1 MMVLYPKDTYS
12 VPNSVY
18 SDTTVAKI
26 NGVEVEISEGE
37 NGEIVVHIPS
47 GLDNGKITIELTNSE
62 DSLTID
68 NVFYLNDPSI
78 PIYSGSASRMCSNE
92 QFYNANGVLTTGTK
106 NCSGPADCTTDGEVG
121 CVATSAVPGAL
132 ATNLN
137 PADIRNGQTI
147 GGVTGS
153 FSGAGARPNCD
164 GSRVDDCTAN
174 PSYPAMEFAGAAA
187 KILSGQ
193 SLGGVSGTYTPDF
206 PDASSVLDSDT
217 TNFVTGTI
225 VTRNTWDM
233 RTSFPGSG
241 YYTGISNAP
250 VAAELKRSIQVAG
263 VTGNFPSSASPLP
276 RYSDASSVATS
287 GSDETD
293 LTTFASQLTND
304 ASFEFWDS
312 NGQRYLASGDSDL
325 SSENIVAGVVIESLS
340 ITGSANLSQPTNFQA
355 SANAGANDVDLSW
368 DDIGAAGYLVVANVG
383 DSVSFVPTNGTSYSL
398 PADATQGSDEIIYV
412 GSAQSTNHLGFAAG
426 SVNYTLYA
434 YNSAYEYSSIP
445 ATTSSVGCVGLSGG
459 DWVLVEGNSSY
470 EAQDFC
476 VMKYEAKN
484 VGGVATSQASSSPWA
499 YITQYDA
506 TMKCR
511 SLGDGFNLISNDQ
524 WMTVSTNI
532 ANQASNWSGSSV
544 GSGALNRGRS
554 NTSNSNSLAATAG
567 EGSGVEKRTHTLSNG
582 EVIWDMAGNLN
593 EWTSYYDPNNKPTAA
608 TGSEYY
614 VSNSDRATGTTEHP
628 LTEFISQEG
637 IDGNWSRNEGTGALY
652 SNSTDGSGG
661 AFRRGGYWDDGTG
674 AGVFAA
680 GLNSDSSAS
689 STGVGFRCVRL

>member
-1 MMVLYPKDTYS
+1 MKL
-12 VPNSVY
+12 
-18 SDTTVAKI
+18 
-26 NGVEVEISEGE
+26 
-37 NGEIVVHIPS
+37 VVQQ
-47 GLDNGKITIELTNSE
+47 
-62 DSLTID
+62 
-68 NVFYLNDPSI
+68 V
-78 PIYSGSASRMCSNE
+78 
-92 QFYNANGVLTTGTK
+92 
-106 NCSGPADCTTDGEVG
+106 
-121 CVATSAVPGAL
+121 
-132 ATNLN
+132 
-137 PADIRNGQTI
+137 
-147 GGVTGS
+147 
-153 FSGAGARPNCD
+153 
-164 GSRVDDCTAN
+164 
-174 PSYPAMEFAGAAA
+174 
-187 KILSGQ
+187 KILKKVRV
-193 SLGGVSGTYTPDF
+193 LGGVSGTYTPDF

-325 SSENIVAGVVIESLS
+325 SSENIVAGVVIENLS

-368 DDIGAAGYLVVANVG
+368 DDIGATGYLVVANVG

-459 DWVLVEGNSSY
+459 DWVLVEGNSDY
-470 EAQDFC
+470 GTEDFC

-484 VGGVATSQASSSPWA
+484 ISGVATSQASSSPWA

-506 TMKCR
+506 SAKCR
-511 SLGDGFNLISNDQ
+511 SLGDGFDLISNDQ
-524 WMTVSTNI
+524 WMTIATNI
-532 ANQASNWSGSSV
+532 ANESSNWITGTV
-544 GSGALNRGRS
+544 GTGALNRG
-554 NTSNSNSLAATAG
+554 
-567 EGSGVEKRTHTLSNG
+567 H
-582 EVIWDMAGNLN
+582 
-593 EWTSYYDPNNKPTAA
+593 
-608 TGSEYY
+608 
-614 VSNSDRATGTTEHP
+614 
-628 LTEFISQEG
+628 
-637 IDGNWSRNEGTGALY
+637 
-652 SNSTDGSGG
+652 
-661 AFRRGGYWDDGTG
+661 
-674 AGVFAA
+674 
-680 GLNSDSSAS
+680 SDSTPFLRFS
-689 STGVGFRCVRL
+689 SFNRQ